1 MNRMESELLKSV
13 GRCFYA
19 TGIIGIGLIHFVLPG
34 VRPIMA
40 PLAPDEVWG
49 WIGYSVAVVLT
60 TAGIALLMNKKI
72 QVASI
77 VLTIFFLLFL
87 LIGHLPNRIQNHPE
101 MLSYWTDTIKLLAL
115 TGGAMMMYHAG
126 DLEKSFATHKAFDRI
141 SNYGKFLY
149 AFMLMMFGLAHFV
162 NADFVKTIVPGWIPG
177 SLFWTYLTGV
187 ALMGA
192 GLSIFINVR
201 VRQIMSLLAIML
213 FIWLIVVHLPS
224 TIQYPLYDPV
234 NPFLDGN
241 RAISSLQCLAFCGIA
256 IVVRCK
262 AGQQE
267 ARIITADQGV

>member
-1 MNRMESELLKSV
+1 MESELLKSV

-19 TGIIGIGLIHFVLPG
+19 TGIIGIGLIHFLLPG
-34 VRPIMA
+34 LRPIMA

-49 WIGYSVAVVLT
+49 WIGYTVAIVLT
-60 TAGIALLMNKKI
+60 TAGIGLLVNKTS

-77 VLTIFFLLFL
+77 VLTIVFLLFL
-87 LIGHLPNRIQNHPE
+87 LIGHLPNRLQHHPE
-101 MLSYWTDTIKLLAL
+101 MLAYWTDAIKLLAL

-126 DLEKSFATHKAFDRI
+126 DHGKASSIQKASDRI
-141 SNYGKFLY
+141 APYGKYLY

-192 GLSIFINVR
+192 GLSIFINVK
-201 VRQIMSLLAIML
+201 VRQIMSLLATML
-213 FIWLIVVHLPS
+213 FLWLILVHLPS
-224 TIQYPLYDPV
+224 TIQHPLYDPV

-256 IVVRCK
+256 IVVRCQ
-262 AGQQE
+262 AVQSD
-267 ARIITADQGV
+267 ARIITADR